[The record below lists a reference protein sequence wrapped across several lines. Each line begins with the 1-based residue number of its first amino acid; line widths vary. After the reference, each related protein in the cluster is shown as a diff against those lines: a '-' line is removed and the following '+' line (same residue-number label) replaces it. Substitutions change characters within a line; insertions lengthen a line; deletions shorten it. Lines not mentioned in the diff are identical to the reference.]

1 MSAIPKSHDLRNRI
15 IFTVLILAVY
25 RLGTFVPLPGID
37 PEQLQTMMDSNQ
49 KGLLGM
55 FNVFAGGAVSR
66 MAIFAL
72 GIMPYISSS
81 IIVQLLTGVSDY
93 FKNLKN
99 QGEIGRKKITQI
111 TRYGTVLLATI
122 QGYGLSVGL
131 ESSANLVINPGIF
144 FKISTVTII
153 VAGTVF
159 LMWLGEQI
167 TQRGIGNGISLII
180 FAGIV
185 AEIPRAL
192 ATTFELGRTGAIS
205 TVMIIFI
212 FVLLIATIM
221 FIVFMERALRKI
233 LINYPKRQMG
243 NKMYGGES
251 SHLPLKINQAGVIP
265 AIFASAILLLPVTF
279 SNFDLSESDTFLNI
293 SSYFSQ
299 GQPLYMLLYASGIIF
314 FTFFYTSITFNPIET
329 ADNLR
334 KYGGFVPGIR
344 PGENTAE
351 YIDKILTRLTTIGA
365 LYLTLVCLMPEFLIA
380 NYPIPFYLG
389 GASVLIV
396 VVVAID
402 TVTQIQT
409 RMMSAQYEQLVKKTK
424 FGR

>member
-1 MSAIPKSHDLRNRI
+1 MSSSLQSNDLRNRVL
-15 IFTVLILAVY
+15 FTIVILAIY

-37 PEQLQTMMDSNQ
+37 PEQLQTMMEGNQ

-111 TRYGTVLLATI
+111 TRYGTVLLGTV
-122 QGYGLSVGL
+122 QGYGLAVGL
-131 ESSANLVINPGIF
+131 ESSANLVINPGVF
-144 FKISTVTII
+144 FKISTVTTI
-153 VAGTVF
+153 VAGTIF

-180 FAGIV
+180 FSGIV

-192 ATTFELGRTGAIS
+192 VTTFELGKTGAIS
-205 TVMIIFI
+205 GFIIFLI
-212 FVLLIATIM
+212 FIILIATIL

-243 NKMYGGES
+243 NKIYGGDS
-251 SHLPLKINQAGVIP
+251 SHLPLKINSAGVIP
-265 AIFASAILLLPVTF
+265 AIFASALLLLPVTF
-279 SNFDLSESDTFLNI
+279 SNFNFSDNETFLNI
-293 SSYFSQ
+293 SSYFTQ

-314 FTFFYTSITFNPIET
+314 FTFFYTSIVFNPTET
-329 ADNLR
+329 AENLR
-334 KYGGFVPGIR
+334 KYGGFIPGIR
-344 PGENTAE
+344 PGESTAI
-351 YIDKILTRLTTIGA
+351 YIDNILTKLTTIGA
-365 LYLTLVCLMPEFLIA
+365 LYLTAVCLLPEFLIA

-389 GASVLIV
+389 GTSILIV

-402 TVTQIQT
+402 TVTQVQT
-409 RMMSAQYEQLVKKTK
+409 RLMSSQYEQLIKKTK
-424 FGR
+424 FGK